1 MTLRPLT
8 LALLTTVAAGALV
21 AAAHADPSG
30 RVGRIAYTEGG
41 VSLQASDSEPWTWA
55 SRNYPVAP
63 GGSFWTGE
71 DGRAQLQIGSVDTR
85 LDSQTELDV
94 LDLDYGEM
102 RLALPQGSVDIRLW
116 SSPRG
121 GVAIATPAG
130 DVQLDGRGLYRIDVA
145 APRDDG
151 SYPPVEVT
159 VFEGRAEAPTPE
171 GLTPVASG
179 QSAVIYAGYDP
190 QFQDA
195 QDAAIDD
202 WGYDRESQSGW
213 RPRDEGDAAV
223 TGFGDL
229 YAAGDFSSDPQYGQV
244 WYPRSVPSDWAPYR
258 DGHWAF
264 VEPWGYTWIDDQPWG
279 FAPFHYGRWAQIEGR
294 WAWIPGQR
302 TAEPVYAPALVTFL
316 GGVGWNI
323 DGSDAIGW
331 APLAPDEVYRPSY
344 VVSGDYLRRVN
355 AASVRPTVLNTI
367 TVNLDVNRFA
377 PAPVYRNAQAAT
389 VVRADAFRGAQPV
402 RRAAIPV
409 TADLI
414 ARAPTASLANRP
426 EPTPWAR
433 AGLGARQDGAGRTMA
448 SPTPAASRPPA
459 ALRAVRAGV
468 VAPAVGNGRPPVIRG
483 ARIAPPAPG
492 TYAPQT
498 NAPGP
503 YASRPGAGGVA
514 AAPVMIAP
522 AQIRHPMAPGAMSRP
537 GATAPGSMDAARQ
550 AGEAAQ
556 QARQAD
562 AAAAR
567 AQAQAARAQAQ
578 QAAEQGRQTEAQAR
592 AGAAVDQEQARLARQ
607 KQIRADQA
615 QAQEARAQEAR
626 VQARQAADQAR
637 QARTMPAPTPP
648 VAATEGLSPARD
660 AAAQARFDERVKQA
674 QIRDAQAKADRAQA
688 RAAEGKKPKTTPDAP
703 GTTPPTP
710 VPQP

>member
-1 MTLRPLT
+1 MTPRSLILT
-8 LALLTTVAAGALV
+8 LLTTVAASALV

-41 VSLQASDSEPWTWA
+41 VSLQASASEPWTLA

-63 GGSFWTGE
+63 GASFWTGD
-71 DGRAQLQIGSVDTR
+71 DGRAQLQIGSVDAR

-102 RLALPQGSVDIRLW
+102 RLALPQGSVDVRLW

-130 DVQLDGRGLYRIDVA
+130 DVQLDGQGLYRIDVA

-159 VFEGRAEAPTPE
+159 VFEGRAEAPTPQ
-171 GLTPVASG
+171 GLTPVESG

-202 WGYDRESQSGW
+202 WGYDRESQTDW
-213 RPRDEGDAAV
+213 RPRGEGDAAV

-279 FAPFHYGRWAQIEGR
+279 FAPFHYGRWAQIDGR
-294 WAWIPGQR
+294 WAWIPGR
-302 TAEPVYAPALVTFL
+302 LTTEPVYAPALVAFL

-323 DGSDAIGW
+323 GGSDAIGW
-331 APLAPDEVYRPSY
+331 APLAPDEVYRPGY
-344 VVSGDYLRRVN
+344 AVSGDYLRRVN
-355 AASVRPTVLNTI
+355 AASVRATVFNTVTI
-367 TVNLDVNRFA
+367 NDNTNRP
-377 PAPVYRNAQAAT
+377 PALSYRNVQAAT
-389 VVRADAFRGAQPV
+389 VVRADAFRGAQSV

-409 TADLI
+409 TADVI
-414 ARAPTASLANRP
+414 ARAPAASLASRP

-433 AGLGARQDGAGRTMA
+433 AGLMARQDGAGRTMD
-448 SPTPAASRPPA
+448 SPAPVASRPPA
-459 ALRAVRAGV
+459 ALQAVRAGV
-468 VAPAVGNGRPPVIRG
+468 VAPAVGGGRPPVIRG
-483 ARIAPPAPG
+483 ARIAPPTPETHAPG
-492 TYAPQT
+492 IYAPR
-498 NAPGP
+498 P
-503 YASRPGAGGVA
+503 YASRPGSGGLSR
-514 AAPVMIAP
+514 APVMIAP
-522 AQIRHPMAPGAMSRP
+522 AQIRHPMAPGAAARP
-537 GATAPGSMDAARQ
+537 GAGSPGSMDAARQ
-550 AGEAAQ
+550 AAEAAQ

-578 QAAEQGRQTEAQAR
+578 
-592 AGAAVDQEQARLARQ
+592 D
-607 KQIRADQA
+607 
-615 QAQEARAQEAR
+615 AR

-637 QARTMPAPTPP
+637 QARTPPAPTPP
-648 VAATEGLSPARD
+648 VAASGGSSPVRD
-660 AAAQARFDERVKQA
+660 AAAQARFDERAKQA
-674 QIRDAQAKADRAQA
+674 QIRDAQAKADRAHA
-688 RAAEGKKPKTTPDAP
+688 KAP
-703 GTTPPTP
+703 ETP

>member
-1 MTLRPLT
+1 MTLRPLV
-8 LALLTTVAAGALV
+8 LSLLTTVAAGALA

-41 VSLQASDSEPWTWA
+41 VSLQASATEPWSWA

-63 GGSFWTGE
+63 GASFWTAS
-71 DGRAQLQIGSVDTR
+71 DGRAQLQIGSVDAR

-102 RLALPQGSVDIRLW
+102 RLALPQGSVDVRLW

-130 DVQLDGRGLYRIDVA
+130 DVQLDGQGLYRIDVA

-159 VFEGRAEAPTPE
+159 VFEGRAQAPTPQ
-171 GLTPVASG
+171 GLTPVESG

-202 WGYDRESQSGW
+202 WGYDRESQTGW
-213 RPRDEGDAAV
+213 RPRDEDAAAV
-223 TGFGDL
+223 TGLGDL

-244 WYPRSVPSDWAPYR
+244 WYPRSAPSDWAPYR

-294 WAWIPGQR
+294 WAWVPGR
-302 TAEPVYAPALVTFL
+302 PTAEPVYAPALVAFL

-323 DGSDAIGW
+323 GGSDAIGW
-331 APLAPDEVYRPSY
+331 APLAPDEIYRPSY
-344 VVSGDYLRRVN
+344 AVSGDYLRRVN
-355 AASVRPTVLNTI
+355 AASVRPAVFNTI
-367 TVNLDVNRFA
+367 TINANLTRPP
-377 PAPVYRNAQAAT
+377 PALSYRNAQAAT
-389 VVRADAFRGAQPV
+389 VVRADVFRGAQSV

-414 ARAPTASLANRP
+414 ARAPAASPANRP
-426 EPTPWAR
+426 EPTPLAR
-433 AGLGARQDGAGRTMA
+433 AGLVARQDGGGRPMA
-448 SPTPAASRPPA
+448 SPTPVASRPPA
-459 ALRAVRAGV
+459 ALQAVREGV
-468 VAPAVGNGRPPVIRG
+468 VAPVIGNGRPPVIRG

-492 TYAPQT
+492 TYAPGT
-498 NAPGP
+498 YAPGP
-503 YASRPGAGGVA
+503 YAPRPAAGGVA

-522 AQIRHPMAPGAMSRP
+522 AQLRHPMAPGAASRP
-537 GATAPGSMDAARQ
+537 GATSPGSTDTGR
-550 AGEAAQ
+550 
-556 QARQAD
+556 
-562 AAAAR
+562 
-567 AQAQAARAQAQ
+567 
-578 QAAEQGRQTEAQAR
+578 QAAEQGRQAAAQAR
-592 AGAAVDQEQARLARQ
+592 AAAALDQEQANLARQ
-607 KQIRADQA
+607 KQIQADQA
-615 QAQEARAQEAR
+615 LAQEAR

-637 QARTMPAPTPP
+637 QARAAAGAP
-648 VAATEGLSPARD
+648 VATAEGPSPARD
-660 AAAQARFDERVKQA
+660 AAAQARFDERAKQA
-674 QIRDAQAKADRAQA
+674 QIRDAQGKAERAQA
-688 RAAEGKKPKTTPDAP
+688 RATEGKKPKTTPDAL
-703 GTTPPTP
+703 GTIPPTP

>member
-1 MTLRPLT
+1 MTLRPFT
-8 LALLTTVAAGALV
+8 LALLTTVAAGALAV
-21 AAAHADPSG
+21 VAHADPSG

-41 VSLQASDSEPWTWA
+41 VSLQTSASEPWTWA

-63 GGSFWTGE
+63 GASFWTGD

-102 RLALPQGSVDIRLW
+102 RLALPQGSVDVRLW

-130 DVQLDGRGLYRIDVA
+130 DVQLDGQGLYRIDVA

-159 VFEGRAEAPTPE
+159 VFEGRAEAPTPQ
-171 GLTPVASG
+171 GLTPVESG

-202 WGYDRESQSGW
+202 WGYDRESQTGW
-213 RPRDEGDAAV
+213 RPRDEDAAAV
-223 TGFGDL
+223 TGLGDL
-229 YAAGDFSSDPQYGQV
+229 YAAGDFSNDPQYGQV

-279 FAPFHYGRWAQIEGR
+279 FAPFHYGRWSQINGR
-294 WAWIPGQR
+294 WAWIPGR
-302 TAEPVYAPALVTFL
+302 PTAEPVYAPALVAFL

-323 DGSDAIGW
+323 GGSDAIGW
-331 APLAPDEVYRPSY
+331 APLAPDEIYRPSY
-344 VVSGDYLRRVN
+344 SVSGDYLRRVN
-355 AASVRPTVLNTI
+355 AASVRPTVFNSITI
-367 TVNLDVNRFA
+367 NANLYGSPPMRS
-377 PAPVYRNAQAAT
+377 YRNAQAAT
-389 VVRADAFRGAQPV
+389 VVRADAFRGAQSV

-414 ARAPTASLANRP
+414 ARAPAASLANRP

-433 AGLGARQDGAGRTMA
+433 AGLGARQDGAGRPMA
-448 SPTPAASRPPA
+448 SPTPVANRPPA
-459 ALRAVRAGV
+459 ALQAVRAGV
-468 VAPAVGNGRPPVIRG
+468 VAPAIGGGRPPVIRG
-483 ARIAPPAPG
+483 ARITPPAPR
-492 TYAPQT
+492 TDAPRT
-498 NAPGP
+498 DAPGLG
-503 YASRPGAGGVA
+503 ASRPGAGVVA

-522 AQIRHPMAPGAMSRP
+522 AQLRHPMAPGAASRP
-537 GATAPGSMDAARQ
+537 GATSPGPTDAARQ
-550 AGEAAQ
+550 AAEAAQ

-578 QAAEQGRQTEAQAR
+578 QAAEQSRQAEAQAR
-592 AGAAVDQEQARLARQ
+592 AATAQDQEQARLARQ
-607 KQIRADQA
+607 KQIQADQA
-615 QAQEARAQEAR
+615 QAQEAR

-637 QARTMPAPTPP
+637 QAADQARQARPAPAPQAPPPP
-648 VAATEGLSPARD
+648 VAASGGPSPARD

-674 QIRDAQAKADRAQA
+674 QIRDAQAKADRAKA
-688 RAAEGKKPKTTPDAP
+688 KAAA
-703 GTTPPTP
+703 TP

>member
-1 MTLRPLT
+1 MTPRSLILT
-8 LALLTTVAAGALV
+8 LLTTVAAGALA

-41 VSLQASDSEPWTWA
+41 VSLQASASEPWTWA

-63 GGSFWTGE
+63 GASFWTGD
-71 DGRAQLQIGSVDTR
+71 DGRAQLQIGSVDAR

-102 RLALPQGSVDIRLW
+102 RLALPQGSVDVRLW

-130 DVQLDGRGLYRIDVA
+130 DVQLDGQGLYRIDVA

-159 VFEGRAEAPTPE
+159 VFEGRAEAPTPQ
-171 GLTPVASG
+171 GPTPVESG

-202 WGYDRESQSGW
+202 WGYDRESQTGW
-213 RPRDEGDAAV
+213 RPRGEGDAAV

-279 FAPFHYGRWAQIEGR
+279 FAPFHYGRWAQIDGR
-294 WAWIPGQR
+294 WAWIPGR
-302 TAEPVYAPALVTFL
+302 VTTEPVYAPALVAFL

-323 DGSDAIGW
+323 GGSDAIGW
-331 APLAPDEVYRPSY
+331 APLAPDEVYRPGY
-344 VVSGDYLRRVN
+344 AVSGDYLRRVN
-355 AASVRPTVLNTI
+355 ATSVRATVFNTVI
-367 TVNLDVNRFA
+367 VNDNTSRP
-377 PAPVYRNAQAAT
+377 PALSYRNVQAAT
-389 VVRADAFRGAQPV
+389 VVRADAFRGAQSV

-409 TADLI
+409 TADVI
-414 ARAPTASLANRP
+414 ARAPAASLASRP

-433 AGLGARQDGAGRTMA
+433 AGLMARQDGAGRTMD
-448 SPTPAASRPPA
+448 SPAPVASRPPA
-459 ALRAVRAGV
+459 ALQAVRAGV
-468 VAPAVGNGRPPVIRG
+468 VAPAVGDGRPPVIRG
-483 ARIAPPAPG
+483 ARIAPP
-492 TYAPQT
+492 TRET
-498 NAPGP
+498 HAPGP
-503 YASRPGAGGVA
+503 YASRPGAGGVSP
-514 AAPVMIAP
+514 APVMIAP
-522 AQIRHPMAPGAMSRP
+522 AQIRHPMAPGAGARP
-537 GATAPGSMDAARQ
+537 GASSPGSMDAARQ
-550 AGEAAQ
+550 AAEAAQ

-578 QAAEQGRQTEAQAR
+578 QTSDQARQAEAQAR
-592 AGAAVDQEQARLARQ
+592 ATAARDEQQARQAQQ
-607 KQIRADQA
+607 KQIQADQA
-615 QAQEARAQEAR
+615 QAQEARAQDAR
-626 VQARQAADQAR
+626 VQARQAADEAR
-637 QARTMPAPTPP
+637 QARTPPEPTPP
-648 VAATEGLSPARD
+648 VAASKGSSPVRD
-660 AAAQARFDERVKQA
+660 AAAQARFDERAKQA
-674 QIRDAQAKADRAQA
+674 QIRDAQAKADRAHA
-688 RAAEGKKPKTTPDAP
+688 KAP
-703 GTTPPTP
+703 ETP